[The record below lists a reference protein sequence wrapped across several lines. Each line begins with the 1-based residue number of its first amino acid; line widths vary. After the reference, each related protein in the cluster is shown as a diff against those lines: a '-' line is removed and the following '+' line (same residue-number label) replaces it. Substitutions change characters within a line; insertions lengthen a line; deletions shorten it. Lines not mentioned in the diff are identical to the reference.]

1 MWEEYIP
8 QDEVDKV
15 PKIRETIDQQM
26 KQLQTSGVA

>member
-15 PKIRETIDQQM
+15 RKIRETIDQQM
-26 KQLQTSGVA
+26 KQLQTSAVS